1 MSSSQEELP
10 KTGSPN
16 PLQGVAEHIRALLA
30 RLHAESSA
38 QEGSMTEGDFKDRPF
53 AEVMKDKFIA
63 LDEDKSQYVYQLL
76 RALGATTV
84 VEAGTSYGVSTIY
97 LALAVAANAAASGK
111 AGRVIATEHEPG
123 KCVQARKYW
132 AECGE
137 EVSNV
142 IDLREG
148 DLRETLKTDLENVD
162 VLLLDSM
169 IPSNLC
175 HLVLLRQITYV
186 CVTSAAAL
194 ESTSLTIAY
203 GNSLGPNG
211 LADPEA
217 CPAKD
222 APWCCRYHRQQH
234 RSRQGLQG
242 PPGILAMVG

>member
-76 RALGATTV
+76 RVLGATTV

-137 EVSNV
+137 EVSQQFWAPMA
-142 IDLREG
+142 LP
-148 DLRETLKTDLENVD
+148 TLKLVQPKMRHGAVVITDNSIGAAKAYKELLEY
-162 VLLLDSM
+162 LRGPDSGF
-169 IPSNLC
+169 INLT
-175 HLVLLRQITYV
+175 LPYK
-186 CVTSAAAL
+186 SGL
-194 ESTSLTIAY
+194 EVSVYL
-203 GNSLGPNG
+203 P
-211 LADPEA
+211 
-217 CPAKD
+217 
-222 APWCCRYHRQQH
+222 
-234 RSRQGLQG
+234 QG
-242 PPGILAMVG
+242 